1 MVGGVE
7 VWALLD
13 MIPPA
18 YTPDDFFPSIPL
30 DWWEPYRKEVFDQD
44 GNLQLYYGCFAVRS
58 QGKLI
63 LVDTGMGPG
72 PHPERGNRRGELTQR
87 MNEEGLAPEDVD
99 YVVHTHLHGD
109 HVGWNLDAQG
119 RPTFPSARYLA
130 PKADW
135 EYFRQADVAPTAP
148 FVAECVAPL
157 EPLGVMDLVEGE
169 HAITDE
175 VGHAADTRAYAGASD
190 RGDCVAGAAGRGCGG
205 PDSERG
211 AGDEAGVGFEGR
223 RGLGAG
229 AGDAAGDDGTDSAGR
244 HAGCGGA
251 LSDGRPLW
259 TDYDVG
265 GAALLAD
272 REARRVGMVRESPP
286 CHSEYND
293 PIMSF

>member
-1 MVGGVE
+1 MTEKINVGGVE

-44 GNLQLYYGCFAVRS
+44 GNLQLYYGCFAIRS

-87 MNEEGLAPEDVD
+87 MREVGLSPGDVD

-135 EYFRQADVAPTAP
+135 EYFRQAEVAPTAP

-175 VGHAADTRAYAGASD
+175 VATLPTPGHTPGHQTVVIASQGSGAW
-190 RGDCVAGAAGRGCGG
+190 
-205 PDSERG
+205 
-211 AGDEAGVGFEGR
+211 
-223 RGLGAG
+223 LW
-229 AGDAAGDDGTDSAGR
+229 GT
-244 HAGCGGA
+244 
-251 LSDGRPLW
+251 
-259 TDYDVG
+259 
-265 GAALLAD
+265 
-272 REARRVGMVRESPP
+272 
-286 CHSEYND
+286 
-293 PIMSF
+293 

>member
-1 MVGGVE
+1 MTEKINVGGVE

-30 DWWEPYRKEVFDQD
+30 DWWDPYRKEVFDQD
-44 GNLQLYYGCFAVRS
+44 GNLQLYYGCFAIRS

-87 MNEEGLAPEDVD
+87 MKEEGLSPGDVD

-109 HVGWNLDAQG
+109 HVGWNLDANG

-135 EYFRQADVAPTAP
+135 EYFRQAEVAPTAP

-169 HAITDE
+169 HGDN
-175 VGHAADTRAYAGASD
+175 GRGRHAADAGAYAGTSD
-190 RGDCVAGAAGRGCGG
+190 GGDCVAGTAGRRCGG

-211 AGDEAGVGFEGR
+211 TGDEAGVGFEGR

-259 TDYDVG
+259 ADYDVWRG
-265 GAALLAD
+265 GATG
-272 REARRVGMVRESPP
+272 R
-286 CHSEYND
+286 
-293 PIMSF
+293 